1 MKVRE
6 FLGTSVVAVALVMGM
21 ANVAAADDMSV
32 MFNCGTYPAGKQ
44 TARDEALAR
53 STTWLQARVPYSQSA
68 CHNNQF
74 GSYRTDCSGYLSM
87 VWGLGHSYTT
97 ATLHEVSHTIN
108 RADLQPGD
116 ALNWPGQHTALFI
129 GWADAA
135 RTMPRV
141 REQAG
146 PNGSPTTERN
156 WAAAT
161 AAKYTPIRYNNI
173 VSYNVYGDIGAKW
186 RAMGAEGSVVGA
198 PVNNEADGAP
208 GGRWQGF
215 QRGNIYWT
223 PALNAHPVYGDIHTR
238 FMNTGDEHRWGY
250 PVNDESA
257 GANGGRWQGFQV
269 ANFYWTAAT
278 GAFPVYGDI
287 LTNFMNAGDEHRW
300 GYPLMEEAAGANGGR
315 YQKFQNGVWYWSART
330 NAYPVY
336 GDILTKFAATG
347 DEHTHGYPKEAEK
360 EWTGETGGRMQVF
373 ENSTF
378 YWTAA
383 KGAWSVQNA
392 G

>member
-1 MKVRE
+1 MRKSVLTIAALSLLPLAGVAQAEPVHISNAEMIAACAVPSNRDLNVTRIVHDVGLRRGVSAKVMLAGFEAGWVESHMNNLSCGDRDS
-6 FLGTSVVAVALVMGM
+6 LGVFQQRPSQGWGTPEQIM
-21 ANVAAADDMSV
+21 NVDHAADRFFAEAQRV
-32 MFNCGTYPAGKQ
+32 EPKYPSLSAGLLADKVQ
-44 TARDEALAR
+44 RSCCPARYDQAEAKARQMLDE
-53 STTWLQARVPYSQSA
+53 
-68 CHNNQF
+68 
-74 GSYRTDCSGYLSM
+74 
-87 VWGLGHSYTT
+87 
-97 ATLHEVSHTIN
+97 
-108 RADLQPGD
+108 
-116 ALNWPGQHTALFI
+116 
-129 GWADAA
+129 
-135 RTMPRV
+135 V
-141 REQAG
+141 RI
-146 PNGSPTTERN
+146 S
-156 WAAAT
+156 
-161 AAKYTPIRYNNI
+161 
-173 VSYNVYGDIGAKW
+173 VYGDIGVKW
-186 RAMGAEGSVVGA
+186 RAMGAENSVVGA

-223 PALNAHPVYGDIHTR
+223 PALNAHPVYGDILTR

-250 PVNDESA
+250 PVNDESPGA
-257 GANGGRWQGFQV
+257 GGGRWQGFQV

-287 LTNFMNAGDEHRW
+287 LTSFMNAGDEHRW

-360 EWTGETGGRMQVF
+360 EWTGEAGGRMQVF
-373 ENSTF
+373 EGSTF

-383 KGAWSVQNA
+383 KGAWSVRN
-392 G
+392 